1 VNFFPFHIGDYTSHT
16 AHLTPI
22 EDICYRRCLDLY
34 YLNEKPL
41 PVDPAEVAR
50 LTRLREYKTEVA
62 AVLAEF
68 FALQDDGWHH
78 ARCDAEISRAADKR
92 TKATASAGMRWKASE
107 DANAMRT
114 HSERNADAMR
124 RQCYQDQDQSQ
135 YQDQSQEKDYGAN
148 APLSSPPKND
158 GENAEIVAGKTHVP
172 PCPIDEIVNE
182 YHNRLPSLPR
192 VLVRN
197 AKRDGLIRGRWREA
211 FADGKFTDRADGMG
225 LFCEFFD
232 HVAVSRFLTG
242 RADSKPG
249 VPPFCADLEWLMRP
263 TNWAKVVEGKYHR

>member
-1 VNFFPFHIGDYTSHT
+1 MNFYPFHIGDYSAHT
-16 AHLTPI
+16 RHLDLM
-22 EDICYRRCLDLY
+22 EDLAYRRMLDAY
-34 YLNEKPL
+34 YL
-41 PVDPAEVAR
+41 AERAFSGCSADVAR
-50 LTRLREYKTEVA
+50 LIGMRDHLEAVEYVLNTYFQRTEA
-62 AVLAEF
+62 
-68 FALQDDGWHH
+68 GWQNDR
-78 ARCDAEISRAADKR
+78 ADAEIEKFKAKQEQAARAGRASVQRRMNGRSTDVEQPLNEILTDVQPTKNQEPR
-92 TKATASAGMRWKASE
+92 T
-107 DANAMRT
+107 N
-114 HSERNADAMR
+114 N
-124 RQCYQDQDQSQ
+124 
-135 YQDQSQEKDYGAN
+135 QEKDYGAN

-158 GENAEIVAGKTHVP
+158 GENAESVAGKTHVP

-211 FADGKFTDRADGMG
+211 FADGKFSDRADGMG

-232 HVAVSRFLTG
+232 HVAGSRFLTG

>member
-1 VNFFPFHIGDYTSHT
+1 MHYYQFNIGDYARDTSH
-16 AHLTPI
+16 LSVI
-22 EDICYRRCLDLY
+22 EHGIYRLLLDWC
-34 YLNEKPL
+34 YLNEKPIPTDKAL
-41 PVDPAEVAR
+41 RIGRGHPDETQSVLSEFFSLSEDGWQHNRVAAEVSKYRKKAETNR
-50 LTRLREYKTEVA
+50 KNGVKGGRPITE
-62 AVLAEF
+62 
-68 FALQDDGWHH
+68 
-78 ARCDAEISRAADKR
+78 KNP
-92 TKATASAGMRWKASE
+92 AGSQSE
-107 DANAMRT
+107 PN
-114 HSERNADAMR
+114 RNPN
-124 RQCYQDQDQSQ
+124 
-135 YQDQSQEKDYGAN
+135 QEPITNNQKKDYGAN

-158 GENAEIVAGKTHVP
+158 GENAESVAGKTHLP
-172 PCPIDEIVNE
+172 PCPIDEIVSE

-232 HVAVSRFLTG
+232 HVSGSRFLTG